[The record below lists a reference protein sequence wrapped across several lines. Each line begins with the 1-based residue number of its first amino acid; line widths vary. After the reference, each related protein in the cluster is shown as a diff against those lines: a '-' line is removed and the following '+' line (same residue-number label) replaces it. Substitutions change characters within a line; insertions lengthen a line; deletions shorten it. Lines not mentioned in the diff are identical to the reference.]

1 MGNTIKIDQLAA
13 EIMKGLTEYADM
25 ATDDMKAAVK
35 KACTSVKKDI
45 QSAIRNSGTYSRCCI
60 HRT

>member
-1 MGNTIKIDQLAA
+1 MGNTIKIDQLAAA

-35 KACTSVKKDI
+35 
-45 QSAIRNSGTYSRCCI
+45 
-60 HRT
+60 